1 MSDYKITQE
10 DIEGVHNYLK
20 IFDPKNANMTYA
32 EDLMHYI
39 VEKVHR
45 IGLNDPAALH
55 ELNAAYQKEQ
65 EKDAENGE

>member
-1 MSDYKITQE
+1 MSDYKITKE
-10 DIEGVHNYLK
+10 DIDSIYNYLK

-32 EDLMHYI
+32 EDLMHYL

-55 ELNAAYQKEQ
+55 ELNRAYQKDQ
-65 EKDAENGE
+65 GKDTQHGE